1 MIIETKAG
9 NQKKVKEPDTGVRGE
24 NAAIITKQ
32 MKLQLCPVWLSKNP
46 IDLAGVSGYNGIEV
60 IYLLGMAFA
69 FPTIQKGGL
78 WLMDTEIKNAVSA
91 ADQDAQYDDKAKRL
105 LGNKII
111 LAHILV
117 KTVDEFKGMNPKEVV
132 SYIEGEP
139 LIGVVPVEPGLTN
152 AGKEENGQRIVGM
165 NTENAEINEG
175 LVRFDIIFYVRMKD
189 GISQVIVN
197 LEAQKDE
204 PTSYHILNRAV
215 FYVSRLVSSQKERDF
230 VGTNFNDIRRVFSIW
245 VCMNMDENSMDYVH
259 LTDDKLLGSYPW
271 KGRLDLLNIVLI
283 GISNELPEHDE
294 KYELHRLLSTLL
306 SAELTVDEKLG
317 IIKTEYS
324 IPVDD
329 KLRKDVSA
337 MCNLSQ
343 GIRERTVAERDE
355 KIILNMHR
363 EGYTSEQIAKIVE
376 RTIGEVEA
384 IIKKR
389 KPILA

>member
-1 MIIETKAG
+1 
-9 NQKKVKEPDTGVRGE
+9 
-24 NAAIITKQ
+24 
-32 MKLQLCPVWLSKNP
+32 
-46 IDLAGVSGYNGIEV
+46 
-60 IYLLGMAFA
+60 MAFT
-69 FPTIQKGGL
+69 FPASEQKEV
-78 WLMDTEIKNAVSA
+78 MAVDMSIDTEIKNAVSA

-215 FYVSRLVSSQKERDF
+215 FYVSHLVSSQKERDF
-230 VGTNFNDIRRVFSIW
+230 VKTNYNDIKRVFSIW

-271 KGRLDLLNIVLI
+271 KGGLDLLNIVLI
-283 GISNELPEHDE
+283 GIANELPEHDE

-324 IPVDD
+324 IPVDE
-329 KLRKDVSA
+329 KLRKDMSA

-343 GIRERTVAERDE
+343 GIRENATDNAITGV
-355 KIILNMHR
+355 IMNMHR
-363 EGYTSEQIAKIVE
+363 DGYSSEQIARIVE
-376 RTIGEVEA
+376 KTIEEVEA
-384 IIKKR
+384 VIKKR
-389 KPILA
+389 EPVLA